1 MSEAGPDPVGHVAP
15 IDREAEENYHRR
27 MKLGFF
33 LFFVF
38 FFFYIWVAVINTV
51 PYREF
56 ASIPFMGMPL
66 GMFLSLAVFPVSWL
80 ILVVY
85 FLLWR

>member
-1 MSEAGPDPVGHVAP
+1 MSETGPGPEGNVAP
-15 IDREAEENYHRR
+15 IDHEAEENYHRR

>member
-1 MSEAGPDPVGHVAP
+1 MSETSPEIVTP
-15 IDREAEENYHRR
+15 IDTEAEENYHRR
-27 MKLGFF
+27 MKVGFF
-33 LFFVF
+33 LFAVF
-38 FFFYIWVAVINTV
+38 FAFYMWVAIINTV

-66 GMFLSLAVFPVSWL
+66 GMFLSLAVFPISWL

-85 FLLWR
+85 FLVWR